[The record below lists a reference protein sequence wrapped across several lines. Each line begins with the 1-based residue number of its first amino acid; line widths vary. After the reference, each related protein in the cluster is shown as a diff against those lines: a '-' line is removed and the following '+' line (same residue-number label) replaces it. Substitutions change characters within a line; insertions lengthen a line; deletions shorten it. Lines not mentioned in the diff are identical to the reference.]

1 MSIRYSIK
9 LILFFIFFFI
19 SKYNFTQ
26 TNCEKTI
33 IEVQNVISK
42 IIERENIINAEYD
55 SLEITGILKIH
66 VKFVFDTKGNVINT
80 RIKQIESN
88 NISKIQKKEF
98 YVYAIN
104 LLNELKG
111 IEPCSEYIHFVLPV
125 TFISLD

>member
-88 NISKIQKKEF
+88 NISKIHKK
-98 YVYAIN
+98 
-104 LLNELKG
+104 
-111 IEPCSEYIHFVLPV
+111 
-125 TFISLD
+125 